1 MTDSSAPASGPGPG
15 TSIPLLN
22 LEMERTRLEFRD
34 TVREIEDRLD
44 VLGRYRRWRGRAS
57 GADRAFPVALVAGV
71 VIVGIAAVGVIREVR
86 ARR

>member
-1 MTDSSAPASGPGPG
+1 MTDSTAPSGPDPD

-34 TVREIEDRLD
+34 TVREIEARVD
-44 VLGRYRRWRGRAS
+44 VRARYRRWRDRAS
-57 GADRAFPVALVAGV
+57 GADRAFPVALVAGA
-71 VIVGIAAVGVIREVR
+71 VIVGIAVVGVIREVR